1 MKFLYHSAALEAAGF
16 KVTVDNVTTQLGD
29 VLAAFDPYGS
39 YWCVDPAVQ
48 EILSGTVVP
57 EAVPK
62 TVSEPI
68 VVEKVRARTD
78 AGHFVKDD
86 PATEKN
92 EAWTTKAV
100 KKLKKKK

>member
-1 MKFLYHSAALEAAGF
+1 MNFLYHSAALEAAGF

-29 VLAAFDPYGS
+29 VLAAFDPHGS

-48 EILSGTVVP
+48 EILSGAVVP
-57 EAVPK
+57 EA
-62 TVSEPI
+62 VSEPI

>member
-1 MKFLYHSAALEAAGF
+1 MKFLDYKAELESNGYF
-16 KVTVDNVTTQLGD
+16 VTVDNITTARGD
-29 VLAAFDPYGS
+29 VLAAHDSYGS
-39 YWCVDPAVQ
+39 YWCVEPAVQ
-48 EILSGTVVP
+48 DILSATVVP
-57 EAVPK
+57 KA
-62 TVSEPI
+62 VSEPI

-100 KKLKKKK
+100 KKLKKRK